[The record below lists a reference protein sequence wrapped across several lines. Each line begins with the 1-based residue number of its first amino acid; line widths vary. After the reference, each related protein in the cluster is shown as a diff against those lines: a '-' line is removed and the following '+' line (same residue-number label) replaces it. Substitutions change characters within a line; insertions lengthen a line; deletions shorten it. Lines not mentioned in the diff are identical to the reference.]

1 MDLPAA
7 NHNHG
12 QDPGQGFFD
21 WDATSAPVLDTMTSE
36 YDFGAGMDTTPD
48 GASGGVK
55 HPQPV
60 SVSASVLQFQ
70 DQWLAVDP
78 SSLVDFDMGGTQQQP
93 EEDLVGIMKGT
104 EGLVVVSPRE
114 DSEVHMRGGD
124 YFGRE

>member
-1 MDLPAA
+1 MDLSA
-7 NHNHG
+7 NHSHG

-21 WDATSAPVLDTMTSE
+21 WEAPSAPVLHTMTSE
-36 YDFGAGMDTTPD
+36 YDFGTGMDVTPD
-48 GASGGVK
+48 GGGGVK

-78 SSLVDFDMGGTQQQP
+78 SSLVDFDMGGTQQP

-114 DSEVHMRGGD
+114 DSEVHIRGD